1 MHSTLFSCAA
11 AAVVVVVVSGAVRTL
26 EFIKQFPCEVQ
37 RGAQCSVD
45 SVDSV
50 YSVQRDCSFGPDKQN
65 AAAAR
70 AQRQW
75 GPLLTHTLPNN
86 NSTDNCMQICE

>member
-1 MHSTLFSCAA
+1 MT
-11 AAVVVVVVSGAVRTL
+11 AVDSVDSVDN
-26 EFIKQFPCEVQ
+26 
-37 RGAQCSVD
+37 VD

-75 GPLLTHTLPNN
+75 GPQLHT
-86 NSTDNCMQICE
+86 

>member
-75 GPLLTHTLPNN
+75 GPLVHTY
-86 NSTDNCMQICE
+86 TDCRTTIAPTTADM